1 MAAHREGVEPMN
13 RRRIS
18 RRAFLVTSGACVAGG
33 VAAAAACDDR
43 WDLRVH
49 RVEVELERLPAA
61 FDGFTIAHF
70 TDIHRGHRVPQ
81 SFVEQAVAMTNNARP
96 DLVVV
101 TGDCITSRLD
111 MMQDC
116 AQALSRL
123 SAPFGKLS
131 VLGNHEHW
139 TDAAEC
145 ERILAEVA
153 GARVLRNR
161 SVFLERN
168 GSRFAIAGLDD
179 AITGHDDFDGTLD
192 GVTDVPIVMLSHKP
206 DVVREASR
214 RAVDLVLAGHTHGGQ
229 IVVPLYGAPVTDS
242 DLGPR
247 RASGLHRFRNTRI
260 YISAGVGMALLSMR
274 INCPPEVPLITLRAA
289 PRARRRGIRQ
299 SAASPPTP

>member
-1 MAAHREGVEPMN
+1 MSRP
-13 RRRIS
+13 RIS
-18 RRAFLVTSGACVAGG
+18 RRAFLVSAGACLAGG
-33 VAAAAACDDR
+33 VAATAACDDR

-49 RVEVELERLPAA
+49 RVEVELARLPPA

-81 SFVEQAVAMTNNARP
+81 SFVEQAVAMTNDANP

-101 TGDCITSRLD
+101 TGDCVTRRLD

-123 SAPFGKLS
+123 SAPCGKLS

-139 TDAAEC
+139 TDTARC
-145 ERILAEVA
+145 ERMLAEVA
-153 GARVLRNR
+153 GTRVLRNE
-161 SVFLERN
+161 SMFLEHN
-168 GSRFAIAGLDD
+168 GSRLVVAGLDD
-179 AITGHDDFDGTLD
+179 AISGHDDLDRTLD
-192 GVTDVPIVMLSHKP
+192 GVTDAPIIMLSHGP
-206 DVVREASR
+206 DVVREASC
-214 RAVDLVLAGHTHGGQ
+214 RAIDLVLAGHTHGGQ

-247 RASGLHRFRNTRI
+247 RASGLHRFGGTRI

-274 INCPPEVPLITLRAA
+274 INCPPEVPLITLRAL
-289 PRARRRGIRQ
+289 PRA
-299 SAASPPTP
+299 